1 MDLTPAESACT
12 IINLLK
18 TKEMKSRLIV
28 IAAIVLPMITLGQ
41 TKKYEYT
48 PKTKNKV
55 EIHNLLGDVSLQNTT
70 GNAIVIESDFKMDV
84 PDRAKGL
91 RLMGSMED
99 NTELGVNITE
109 ENGIVTIEGAVNQVR
124 DHKYKISIPAGMA
137 VNLDYNSP
145 FAKNELIIDSFK
157 GSLEV
162 NTLNANVKVT
172 NSTGPFAIN
181 TISGNLEVVFSS
193 VNQEAPTS
201 LASVSGV
208 VDVTVP
214 ASEKASLEISTING
228 NIYNNL
234 DLKSKKEPETDKRAM
249 GMHPLRH
256 ELSEFTLNGGG
267 QKVYLKSISGNIYLR
282 KR

>member
-1 MDLTPAESACT
+1 
-12 IINLLK
+12 
-18 TKEMKSRLIV
+18 MKSIIIV
-28 IAAIVLPMITLGQ
+28 IAVIILPMVTLGQ
-41 TKKYEYT
+41 MKKYEYT

-55 EIHNLLGDVSLQNTT
+55 EIHNLLGDISLQNTS
-70 GNAIVIESDFKMDV
+70 GNTIVIESDFQMDV

-91 RLMGSMED
+91 KLLGSAED
-99 NTELGVNITE
+99 NTNLGLNISE
-109 ENGIVTIEGAVNQVR
+109 ENGIVMIEGAVNQVR
-124 DHKYKISIPAGMA
+124 DHKYKISIPSGLA

-157 GSLEV
+157 GSLEI
-162 NTLNANVKVT
+162 NTLNADVKVT

-181 TISGNLEVVFSS
+181 TISGNLEVNFSN
-193 VNQEAPTS
+193 VNQDAPTS

-214 ASEKASLEISTING
+214 AGEKASLEISTING

-249 GMHPLRH
+249 GMNPMRR
-256 ELSEFTLNGGG
+256 ELNEFTMNGGG
-267 QKVYLKSISGNIYLR
+267 QKVYLKSITGNIYLR

>member
-1 MDLTPAESACT
+1 
-12 IINLLK
+12 
-18 TKEMKSRLIV
+18 MKSIVIV

-41 TKKYEYT
+41 VKKYEFT
-48 PKTKNKV
+48 PKAKNKV
-55 EIHNLLGDVSLQNTT
+55 EIHNLLGDITLQNTT

-91 RLMGSMED
+91 RLLGAMED
-99 NTELGVNITE
+99 NTELGVNVGE
-109 ENGIVTIEGAVNQVR
+109 ENGIVIIEGAVNQVR
-124 DHKYKISIPAGMA
+124 DHKYKILIPAGMA

-145 FAKNELIIDSFK
+145 FAKDELIIDSFK
-157 GSLEV
+157 GSLEI
-162 NTLNANVKVT
+162 NTLNASVKVT

-214 ASEKASLEISTING
+214 ANEKASLEISTING

-234 DLKSKKEPETDKRAM
+234 DLKSKKEPVTDKRAY

-267 QKVYLKSISGNIYLR
+267 QKVFLKSISGNIYLR

>member
-1 MDLTPAESACT
+1 
-12 IINLLK
+12 
-18 TKEMKSRLIV
+18 MKSIVIV

-41 TKKYEYT
+41 MKKYEYT
-48 PKTKNKV
+48 PKNKNKV
-55 EIHNLLGDVSLQNTT
+55 EIHNLLGDILLQNTT
-70 GNAIVIESDFKMDV
+70 GNAIVIESDFKMDT

-91 RLMGSMED
+91 RLLGSTED
-99 NTELGVNITE
+99 NTELGVNIGE
-109 ENGIVTIEGAVNQVR
+109 ENGIVMIEGAVNQVR

-145 FAKNELIIDSFK
+145 FAKDELNIDSFK

-172 NSTGPFAIN
+172 NSSGPFAIN
-181 TISGNLEVVFSS
+181 TISGNLEVNFSNVS
-193 VNQEAPTS
+193 QDAPTS

-214 ASEKASLEISTING
+214 AGEKASLQISTING

-234 DLKSKKEPETDKRAM
+234 DLKSKKEPDADKRAY
-249 GMHPLRH
+249 GMRPMRQ
-256 ELSEFTLNGGG
+256 EQSEFTLNGGG